1 MPARGPLTVTKDT
14 TLHKRIRSEIQAR
27 ILSGVWP
34 PGHRIPFEHELMC
47 EYGCSRMTVNKALAP
62 LAEAGLIV
70 RQRKLGTFVARPR
83 IHSVVLDIPDISA
96 EVGARGEPYAYEL
109 LARDER
115 RAHAADL
122 DRLGLI
128 APTEIL
134 ALRALHRAS
143 GRPFA
148 LEDRLINLAA
158 VPQARAVDFTAV
170 APGSWLLGH
179 VPWTEAEHR
188 ISAAHPPRGTAA
200 LLAVEPTA
208 ACLLME
214 RSTWRGGDRI
224 TQVRLTFPGEAYD
237 LVARFAPRASSVA
250 AGP

>member
-1 MPARGPLTVTKDT
+1 MTEPKDT

-70 RQRKLGTFVARPR
+70 RQRKFGTFVARPR
-83 IHSVVLDIPDISA
+83 IHSVVLDIPDIPA
-96 EVGARGEPYAYEL
+96 EVTGRGEPYGYEL
-109 LARDER
+109 LAREVR
-115 RAHAADL
+115 RARSTDL
-122 DRLGLI
+122 ERLGLD

-134 ALRALHRAS
+134 ALRALHKAS

-148 LEDRLINLAA
+148 LEERLINLEA
-158 VPQARAVDFTAV
+158 VPEARNVDFV
-170 APGSWLLGH
+170 EIAPGSWLLAH

-188 ISAAHPPRGTAA
+188 ISASHPSKAA
-200 LLAVEPTA
+200 AGLLTVEPTA
-208 ACLLME
+208 ACLVME
-214 RSTWRGGDRI
+214 RSTWRGADRI
-224 TQVRLTFPGEAYD
+224 TQVRLTFPGDAYD
-237 LVARFAPRASSVA
+237 LVARFAPQGAGGA
-250 AGP
+250 AQVNARRR